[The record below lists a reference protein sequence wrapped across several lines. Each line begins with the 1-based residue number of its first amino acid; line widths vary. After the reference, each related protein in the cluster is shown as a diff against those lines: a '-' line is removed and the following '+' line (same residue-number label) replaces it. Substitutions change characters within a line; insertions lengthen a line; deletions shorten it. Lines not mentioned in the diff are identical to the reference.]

1 LRGLETAL
9 IPLGP
14 AEGEIGTHLG
24 QPNAP
29 DQLARRVEN
38 QPPGMTQWSIRAAPQ
53 ITEDVGAHVVRPA
66 FDAVYRHVGE
76 QTLVGDLCALQVE
89 GKDDGLAARPGVARA
104 LAGTDQIEGL
114 VIGRETET
122 VRVRNVLLGSH
133 NARGFGSSGPL
144 KPIAFS
150 ARSTVTS
157 GGSRSN

>member
-1 LRGLETAL
+1 MRGLETAL

-38 QPPGMTQWSIRAAPQ
+38 QHPGMTQWSIRAAPQ

-76 QTLVGDLCALQVE
+76 QTLVGELCALQVE
-89 GKDDGLAARPGVARA
+89 GIDDTLGFAGAVFVCTSWWRA
-104 LAGTDQIEGL
+104 LVRWRTTDFSSRHLESNRPLGTSVKIQHLVCLSAGRISVEDFRKL
-114 VIGRETET
+114 
-122 VRVRNVLLGSH
+122 
-133 NARGFGSSGPL
+133 SS
-144 KPIAFS
+144 
-150 ARSTVTS
+150 
-157 GGSRSN
+157 